1 MLMNG
6 TCALSTVQ
14 LVVRVILGLMRLS
27 SMRASSGTEDSEVK
41 EGVPENYIHTL
52 LVVVLSDVVKLSTT
66 DFDAISVIRRDCNSN
81 LYKDNPSQVFPQ
93 KYL

>member
-1 MLMNG
+1 MTMLMNG
-6 TCALSTVQ
+6 ICALSTVQ

-27 SMRASSGTEDSEVK
+27 SMRASSGTEDSEVE
-41 EGVPENYIHTL
+41 EGVLENYIHTL

-81 LYKDNPSQVFPQ
+81 LYKDGSQVIP
-93 KYL
+93 

>member
-1 MLMNG
+1 
-6 TCALSTVQ
+6 
-14 LVVRVILGLMRLS
+14 
-27 SMRASSGTEDSEVK
+27 MRASSGTEDSEVE
-41 EGVPENYIHTL
+41 EGAPENHIHTL

-66 DFDAISVIRRDCNSN
+66 DLDAISIIRRDCNSN